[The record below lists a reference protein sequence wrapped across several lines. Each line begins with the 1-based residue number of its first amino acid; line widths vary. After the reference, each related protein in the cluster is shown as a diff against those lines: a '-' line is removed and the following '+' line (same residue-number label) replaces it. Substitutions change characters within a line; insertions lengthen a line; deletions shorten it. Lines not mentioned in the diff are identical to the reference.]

1 LANFPSLSSKQGYQ
15 MAKTDTQMSLA
26 DVRKKYDSIDC
37 FFTYYDGDKSTFD
50 FYGTDATGY
59 EVRISLG
66 GCPAWIKNISFGP
79 NDPLNISDALE
90 RHVRYISVTDNRSKI
105 VYEQIFDTN

>member
-1 LANFPSLSSKQGYQ
+1 

-26 DVRKKYDSIDC
+26 DLRKKYDHIDC
-37 FFTYYDGDKSTFD
+37 FFTYYDGEKSTFD
-50 FYGTDATGY
+50 FYGTDASGN

-66 GCPAWIKNISFGP
+66 GCPAWIKHLTFGP
-79 NDPLNISDALE
+79 NDPLNITDAIE
-90 RHVRYISVTDNRSKI
+90 RHVRYISVTDNRSKV

>member
-1 LANFPSLSSKQGYQ
+1 MVKNVIN
-15 MAKTDTQMSLA
+15 MTLA

-37 FFTYYDGDKSTFD
+37 FFTYYDGEMASFD
-50 FYGTDATGY
+50 FYGTDATGA

-66 GCPAWIKNISFGP
+66 GCPAWIKHMAFGP
-79 NDPLNISDALE
+79 KDPLNISDAMS
-90 RHVRYISVTDNRSKI
+90 RHVRYVSVTDNRGKL

>member
-1 LANFPSLSSKQGYQ
+1 
-15 MAKTDTQMSLA
+15 MAKTATEMTLA

-37 FFTYYDGDKSTFD
+37 FFTYYDGEKAAFD
-50 FYGTDATGY
+50 FYGTDATGA

-66 GCPAWIKNISFGP
+66 GGPALIKHMAFGP
-79 NDPLNISDALE
+79 KDPLNISDAMS
-90 RHVRYISVTDNRSKI
+90 RHVRYVSVTDNRGKV

>member
-1 LANFPSLSSKQGYQ
+1 MINSTKLTIAEIKQ
-15 MAKTDTQMSLA
+15 
-26 DVRKKYDSIDC
+26 KYDSINC
-37 FFTYYDGDKSTFD
+37 HFTYFDGDQYTFD
-50 FYGTDATGY
+50 FYGTDASGN

-66 GCPAWIKNISFGP
+66 GCPAWIKNMSFGP
-79 NDPLNISDALE
+79 NDPLNITDAID